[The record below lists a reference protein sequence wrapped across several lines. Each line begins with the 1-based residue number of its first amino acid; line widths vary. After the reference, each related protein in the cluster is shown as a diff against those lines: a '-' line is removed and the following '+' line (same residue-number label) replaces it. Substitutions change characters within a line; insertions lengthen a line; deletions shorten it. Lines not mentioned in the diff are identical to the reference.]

1 MLTYIKEAFE
11 VLQDRDTYT
20 QKIGEDAYASR
31 VIGGQL
37 ILMSVFLFFYGVV
50 MGSYNSW
57 QQAFVSGFKLWLLL
71 MITLLICLPSFYI
84 VQLVLGSKVSLRQ
97 ILIIIL
103 SGFVLTTTIMLAF
116 APIVLFFQLSG
127 DNYAFLQLIHVF
139 VFIFSGFFGMRVVA
153 EAMKNAFEEKKVYP
167 KIGLSVFRIWVVI
180 FAFVGLQ
187 LSWNL
192 RPFVGTK
199 DMPFQIFRSDT
210 QGNVYS
216 TLLRSV
222 GHMMGIVPDKEEEAS
237 NAAPE
242 PQAPTQP
249 QPEEPTP
256 VAEEESITRTAIPPQ
271 DTLNASET
279 PNQ

>member
-1 MLTYIKEAFE
+1 MLTYLKEAFE

-20 QKIGEDAYASR
+20 KKIEEDAYPAR

-37 ILMSVFLFFYGVV
+37 LLMSIFLFLYGVV

-57 QQAFVSGFKLWLLL
+57 QQALISGVKLWMLL

-84 VQLVLGSKVSLRQ
+84 VQLVLGSKVTLRQ

-139 VFIFSGFFGMRVVA
+139 VFIFSGFFGMRVAA
-153 EAMKNAFEEKKVYP
+153 EALKNAFEEKKLYP
-167 KIGLSVFRIWVVI
+167 KIGSSIFRIWVII

-199 DMPFQIFRSDT
+199 DMPFQLFRT
-210 QGNVYS
+210 EARGNVYS

-222 GHMMGIVPDKEEEAS
+222 GHMMGVI
-237 NAAPE
+237 PE
-242 PQAPTQP
+242 NETT
-249 QPEEPTP
+249 EW
-256 VAEEESITRTAIPPQ
+256 SIR
-271 DTLNASET
+271 NRNK
-279 PNQ
+279 PNL